1 MKRPSF
7 QFYPGDWRRDS
18 ALQSCSLVARGMWIE
33 VMCVMHECIPYGK
46 LSVNGQPMTIEQL
59 ARIVGESAT
68 VTRRIMDE
76 LEHAGVF
83 SRDDQGVVFSRR
95 MVKDGHISDV
105 RSAAGKLGGN
115 PDLLKQNDKQNA
127 SKTQANAEQ
136 SPTPSSSASSSS
148 SKAKSTTG
156 TADAG
161 AGQGA
166 TKAENCPQAQIIALY
181 HELLPEL
188 PPAREWPEA
197 NAAQLRARWRSTPER
212 QSLDWWRKFFGYV
225 HESDFLMG
233 RKTDFQASLGW
244 LVKASNFAKVVNG
257 NYENRGNA

>member
-46 LSVNGQPMTIEQL
+46 LSVNGQPMTVEQL

-76 LEHAGVF
+76 LEQAGVF
-83 SRDDQGVVFSRR
+83 SRDEQGIVFSRR

-105 RSAAGKLGGN
+105 RSAAGKQGGN
-115 PDLLKQNDKQNA
+115 PNLLKQTDKQNA

-136 SPTPSSSASSSS
+136 SPTPSSSSSSS
-148 SKAKSTTG
+148 TSNQEQEPKGSLS
-156 TADAG
+156 AG
-161 AGQGA
+161 L
-166 TKAENCPQAQIIALY
+166 CPQTQIIALY

-197 NAAQLRARWRSTPER
+197 NASQLRARWRSLPER

-225 HESDFLMG
+225 RESDFLMG
-233 RKTDFQASLGW
+233 RKTDFQASLMW
-244 LVKASNFAKVVNG
+244 LVKAANFAKVVNG